1 MSNYLEQATLIGGS
15 PELVSVITQP
25 AASVQSAQRTG
36 VIILGAGL
44 VHRVGPNRMTV
55 RTARCLAELGYIVA
69 RFDHRGIGDSGS
81 RQDNT
86 PFAESAV
93 EEAREVMDFLSRH
106 HAVDEFVLM
115 GICSGAETALRT
127 GYVDHRVTG
136 VGLINGGGQG
146 YGDAWESYEFVRG
159 EARQYLNRSLFSL
172 DSWWRALTGRIQYR
186 RLLAVLLRR
195 IRNRLAPPK
204 VVLEASQQA
213 ASDIQKLLG
222 RGVRILWL
230 QSQGDFSRDYFD
242 TMFGG
247 DEQSLLEAGNV
258 RVETIAFTDHTLTDS
273 HGQKRLLSLVEE
285 WLSPVHQ
292 SLSTHSIQEKL
303 H

>member
-1 MSNYLEQATLIGGS
+1 MSSYSEQAAMIGAA
-15 PELVSVITQP
+15 PQLVSVITTP
-25 AASVQSAQRTG
+25 AESVRGAQHTG

-55 RTARCLAELGYIVA
+55 RTARRLAELGYVVA

-81 RQDNT
+81 RQDNR
-86 PFAESAV
+86 PFAVSAV
-93 EEAREVMDFLSRH
+93 EETREVMDYLSRH
-106 HAVDEFVLM
+106 HAVEKFVLM

-127 GYVDHRVTG
+127 GFADSRVTG

-146 YGDAWESYEFVRG
+146 YGDAWESYEYVRG
-159 EARQYLNRSLFSL
+159 EARQYLKRSLFSL

-186 RLLAVLLRR
+186 RLLAVLLKR

-204 VVLEASQQA
+204 VVVEASQQA
-213 ASDIQKLLG
+213 ATDIQKLLR

-242 TMFGG
+242 TMFGR
-247 DEQSLLEAGNV
+247 DTQLLLEAGSV
-258 RVETIAFTDHTLTDS
+258 RVETITFTDHTLTDRY
-273 HGQKRLLSLVEE
+273 GQLRVLSLVEE
-285 WLSPVHQ
+285 WLSPQ
-292 SLSTHSIQEKL
+292 YESISGQPIQEIQ